1 MSTKPRT
8 ELELTFRPWRRD
20 SDVEAMATLANAAN
34 IADGVDEHES
44 AEELLNRFI
53 REDDHFSP
61 DRDLVLVEHEGTL
74 VAIASTFWVDTRDGL
89 REHRVHATVHP
100 DWMRRGIGHRVLAW
114 QEDRARAS
122 LAEHRTD
129 APAHFGTWCPE
140 ARIAKRQ
147 LIEAAGY
154 RQVRW
159 FFEMQRTGLDVVDV
173 PSTPEGIEFRPIGT
187 DRASLRRLF
196 DADVEAFQDHW
207 GGFPATDATF
217 AEWVEAPAMKPAL
230 FVVAWDGDQIA
241 GASVNA
247 IYHHDNEAFGR
258 RRGWLDS
265 VFVRR
270 PWRRRGLGAALVA
283 RSLVVLREAGMDTAM
298 LGVDADNPTGALG
311 IYERAGF
318 TVATR
323 AAAYR
328 KPMEPVEEMT

>member
-1 MSTKPRT
+1 MNAKPRT
-8 ELELTFRPWRRD
+8 ELELTFRPWRRER
-20 SDVEAMATLANAAN
+20 DVEAMAALANAAN
-34 IADGVDEHES
+34 GADGVDEHES

-61 DRDLVLVEHEGTL
+61 DRDLVLVEHDGTL
-74 VAIASTFWVDTRDGL
+74 VAYASTFWIDTRDGL

-114 QEDRARAS
+114 LEDRARAS
-122 LAEHRTD
+122 LAEHPTE
-129 APAHFGTWCPE
+129 ASPCFGTWCPE
-140 ARIAKRQ
+140 ARVAQRR

-154 RQVRW
+154 QQVRW
-159 FFEMQRTGLDVVDV
+159 FFDMERTGLDAVDI
-173 PSTPEGIEFRPIGT
+173 PPMPEGLEFRPIGS
-187 DRASLRRLF
+187 DRAMLRRLF
-196 DADVEAFQDHW
+196 DADAEAFQDHW
-207 GGFPATDATF
+207 GGFSATDARF
-217 AEWVEAPAMKPAL
+217 AEWMEAPDMNPAL

-247 IYHHDNEAFGR
+247 IYRRDNEAFGR

-283 RSLVVLREAGMDTAM
+283 RSMVVLREAGMDTAM
-298 LGVDADNPTGALG
+298 LGVDSENPTGALG

-323 AAAYR
+323 SAAYR
-328 KPMEPVEEMT
+328 KPMEPVEGET